1 MVEQAREEI
10 HQAAHDLLLRLGF
23 ATHYR
28 YFTAVSTVV

>member
-10 HQAAHDLLLRLGF
+10 HEPAHDLLLWLGF

-28 YFTAVSTVV
+28 YFTAVSAVV